1 VKAPITSQ
9 ISKAAE
15 ALEKVAPAFQNPYV
29 WVESEM
35 GNISFCYIHY
45 IALDHVIFGCFLPFF
60 PFGFMK
66 WYGYGFCWLQICTG
80 FSEFLGMYRYGEENG
95 DEETKRPRG

>member
-35 GNISFCYIHY
+35 GNISFRYIHY
-45 IALDHVIFGCFLPFF
+45 IALDHVSIWVFSSFFLLWVYE
-60 PFGFMK
+60 MV
-66 WYGYGFCWLQICTG
+66 WLR
-80 FSEFLGMYRYGEENG
+80 LLLVANMHRL
-95 DEETKRPRG
+95 

>member
-29 WVESEM
+29 SVESEM
-35 GNISFCYIHY
+35 GTISFCYIHY
-45 IALDHVIFGCFLPFF
+45 IALDHVSIWVFSFFF
-60 PFGFMK
+60 PLRVYEMV
-66 WYGYGFCWLQICTG
+66 WLR
-80 FSEFLGMYRYGEENG
+80 LLLVANMHRL
-95 DEETKRPRG
+95 